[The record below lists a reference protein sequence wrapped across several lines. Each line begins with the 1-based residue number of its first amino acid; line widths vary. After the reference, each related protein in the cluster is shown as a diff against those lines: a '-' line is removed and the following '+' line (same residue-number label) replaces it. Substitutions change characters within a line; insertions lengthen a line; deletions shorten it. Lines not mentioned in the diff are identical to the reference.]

1 MNMKWTGT
9 FQQTLMSTHK
19 QKFIMKNNYT
29 LTVLLLFFTLFAK
42 AQQATNT
49 AGQAF
54 SNGNNGLTF
63 SVGEAVNE
71 LFSISGFTVKA
82 GVIQCPVPAVFSF
95 QQVINPCIP
104 DGGGISLALSGSEAN
119 VRYELWL
126 DGNPLVDSLFGTGNA
141 LNLLNASQSGIYT
154 VRASYSGMAC
164 FIDMPQQLVLKRIP
178 KVSLAS
184 PSVAICA
191 GQNTSIQLN
200 AAEEVFV
207 NYSVLGGATQRVN
220 ISTGAHTIPIPNA
233 SVGASISIS
242 SVEAVSSGC
251 INNTITALPIPVSPI
266 PTIALSQSKIPCIGE
281 EVALEYSSN
290 EALSFTYNLTGTPV
304 QNTFT
309 SLTGIIK
316 LQNIVDNANLSL
328 TNIKSL
334 QTGCQNNTPLNF
346 TIKVAEKPVVSP
358 VYNVQTCSDE
368 SFVMPLGPS
377 ANAVVSW
384 KAIYNGVTGGLGTG
398 TSKDS
403 ISEKLINTGSTPI
416 QVSYELTP
424 TILNNP
430 TCIGNPVISTVTINP
445 VPQILTPSII
455 PDICIG
461 TTINVPVSSSGGDV
475 VKWKRLDSEVSG
487 TGNILDIAENTSN
500 QAKVLTYSLELNGCN
515 NVITKTVSV
524 RVLPV
529 PVLNINQIPSL
540 CDAFIDLTQSAI
552 TTGSTAGIQLQY
564 FQDANLSIPVADA
577 TKVSQGTYF
586 IKGQL
591 AGCSTKSS
599 ISIRSQV
606 KLKVI
611 EPQTICP
618 DKRID
623 LAQYVD
629 IAGSTPG
636 LSFTYWTNPEAT
648 MPAVN
653 PQSSGAGTYYVKGQA
668 ASTSCAIIK
677 PIRVKVYVAE
687 SVTPPTDLTV
697 CSGSI
702 FDFTPSL
709 KESTFRWFR
718 NVNSALSLSP
728 NAGTGGISELLTI
741 VNAEPEVELSYG
753 YSVGAPGCDAT
764 VGTFKVKVTKG
775 PSFELVDAPKI
786 CDAYINLNSLV
797 KSPVANVSFSYFL
810 NNSPV
815 VDLTKGIQGN
825 YRIEGVDAK
834 GCKTSKAITV
844 NHELEVPKVAP
855 FVSCPPLTVDLK
867 TKLTDLFGSSN
878 TISFENISTPEK
890 VDTGIYAVELKPLNS
905 ACRIIL
911 PVVVQS
917 GQPQITN
924 PIASVALCSGE
935 KFSFEPLFP
944 TNNITY
950 VWSYLNGN
958 GKSKVEAVWNNNK
971 ADILTDSIKI
981 VSTSSFCK
989 QDVILY
995 IKAEIQP
1002 APPKLIINAKDICA
1016 DKPLVLSVLS
1026 SPDSPSA
1033 KFSWQATYGLVKGG
1047 LNGNTFNAF
1056 GSEAIQ
1062 EQLFHEEDTAVTVK
1076 YVFQSFFPG
1085 SKTCYSASE
1094 SINIEV
1100 LPLGFGPCAATLAGI
1115 IKTINKQFIEGVKVQ
1130 VSGLSGDKI
1139 VNTRNDGL
1147 FKFSGLDNGE
1157 DYTIYPELNKNP
1169 LNGVSTFDLLLI
1181 QKHVLNTKK
1190 IENPYELI
1198 AADVNKSGS
1207 ISIIDMLQLRKI
1219 ILGIDKEFKENKSWR
1234 FVDANFTFKKEASP
1248 YQFPEIVNIND
1259 LNGSAEAHFWGVKI
1273 GDINGNAVANGSGL
1287 GDTRDQQ
1294 AYVLQAENK
1303 ELKPGETY
1311 PLTIYADPSLQA
1323 EGMQFTLQYDPK
1335 KVQFESSLTDSLLLS
1350 MMGVFEEEGLLTLS
1364 WASKMISE
1372 SMVLSLPFTALQ
1384 RGEIADMIQIG
1395 DRITRSEAYIGER
1408 TLPVNLAFTE
1418 KPAEPSVLNPYPNP
1432 FMDRVNIPYYLPVNA
1447 SVSLKIFDFSGKLV
1461 RSIVQEGNAGMNTF
1475 DIDNLPPGSE
1485 WKYELSTSAWKK
1497 SGVLISVRR

>member
-1 MNMKWTGT
+1 MKINIT
-9 FQQTLMSTHK
+9 FT
-19 QKFIMKNNYT
+19 F
-29 LTVLLLFFTLFAK
+29 LFMFSFLFVK
-42 AQQATNT
+42 GQQATNS
-49 AGQAF
+49 AGNHY
-54 SNGNNGLTF
+54 SSGNNVLTF
-63 SVGEAVNE
+63 SSGEFINE
-71 LFSISGFTVKA
+71 QFKSSNFSLKA
-82 GVIQCPVPAVFSF
+82 GVIQSFSATCPIPNTFAF
-95 QQVINPCIP
+95 QQLNNLCIP
-104 DGGGISLALSGSEAN
+104 EDGAVSLALSGSEPN
-119 VRYELWL
+119 VRYQLRL
-126 DGNPLVDSLFGTGNA
+126 NGNTFGDSIVGTGNA
-141 LNLLNASQSGIYT
+141 LSLVNASQSGIYT
-154 VRASYSGMAC
+154 VRASYSGKSC
-164 FIDMPQQLVLKRIP
+164 FVDMPQQITLQASPQVTII
-178 KVSLAS
+178 S

-191 GQNTSIQLN
+191 GQNTSIQLTS
-200 AAEEVFV
+200 AENVFV
-207 NYSVLGGATQRVN
+207 NYSLPGGATQRVN
-220 ISTGAHTIPIPNA
+220 ITATTLSVPIPNA
-233 SVGASISIS
+233 QVGTSIAIS
-242 SVEAVSSGC
+242 SVESVATGC
-251 INNTITALPIPVSPI
+251 INNTFSSLPIPVSPV
-266 PTIALSQSKIPCIGE
+266 PTIALSQTKIPCAGE
-281 EVALEYSSN
+281 VVELNYSSS
-290 EALSFTYNLTGTPV
+290 EALSFSYNLNGTPNQRTV
-304 QNTFT
+304 TALSGVISLQSITSDDNITLNNIT
-309 SLTGIIK
+309 SL
-316 LQNIVDNANLSL
+316 QS
-328 TNIKSL
+328 
-334 QTGCQNNTPLNF
+334 GCQNISPLSF
-346 TIKVAEKPVVSP
+346 PFKVYQNPVISVFNISA
-358 VYNVQTCSDE
+358 CSDE
-368 SFVMPLGPS
+368 SFSLALSSS
-377 ANAVVSW
+377 ANIWVSW
-384 KAIYNGVTGGLGTG
+384 RAIYNGATGGIGTG
-398 TSKDS
+398 TAVGTL
-403 ISEKLINTGSTPI
+403 SEKLMNEGTTPI
-416 QVSYELTP
+416 QVNYELTP
-424 TILNNP
+424 AILNNP

-445 VPQILTPSII
+445 APQIISPANI
-455 PDICIG
+455 PAICG
-461 TTINVPVSSSGGDV
+461 GAVINVPVSSSGGDA
-475 VKWKRLDSEVSG
+475 VKWKRLNSLISG
-487 TGNILDIAENTSN
+487 TGDILDIAKNTTN
-500 QAKVLTYSLELNGCN
+500 QPIILNYALELSGCN

-524 RVLPV
+524 SVSPE

-552 TTGSTAGIQLQY
+552 TTGSSAGIQLQY

-618 DKRID
+618 DKSID

-636 LSFTYWTNPEAT
+636 LRLTYWTNAEAT
-648 MPAVN
+648 TAVVN
-653 PQSSGAGTYYVKGQA
+653 PRSIGAGTYYVKGQA
-668 ASTSCAIIK
+668 ESTSCVIVK
-677 PIRVKVYVAE
+677 PIRVKAYVSE

-697 CSGSI
+697 CSGSV

-709 KESTFRWFR
+709 KESTFKWFR
-718 NVNSALSLSP
+718 NVNSSLDLSP
-728 NAGTGGISELLTI
+728 NAGTGSISELLTI

-786 CDAYINLNSLV
+786 CDAYINLNSLI

-810 NNSPV
+810 NDSRV

-855 FVSCPPLTVDLK
+855 FISCPPLTVDLK
-867 TKLTDLFGSSN
+867 TKLTDLFGSSF
-878 TISFENISTPEK
+878 TVSYENITSPEK
-890 VDTGIYAVELKPLNS
+890 VNAGIYAVGLKPLNS
-905 ACRIIL
+905 ACKVIL

-924 PIASVALCSGE
+924 PIAAVSLCSGE
-935 KFSFEPLFP
+935 KFSFEPAFP
-944 TNNITY
+944 TKDIPY
-950 VWSYLNGN
+950 AWSYQNGSGN
-958 GKSKVEAVWNNNK
+958 GKVEAVWNNTST
-971 ADILTDSIKI
+971 AILTDSIKI
-981 VSTSSFCK
+981 VSSSSLCNQSASQFIK
-989 QDVILY
+989 VDV
-995 IKAEIQP
+995 QS
-1002 APPKLIINAKDICA
+1002 APPKLVINASDICA
-1016 DKPLVLSVLS
+1016 DKPLAISVLA
-1026 SPDSPSA
+1026 SPENPSA
-1033 KFSWQATYGLVKGG
+1033 KFSWKATYSLVQGG
-1047 LNGNTFNAF
+1047 FNGNAVNSF
-1056 GSEAIQ
+1056 GSQAIV
-1062 EQLFHEEDTAVTVK
+1062 ENLYHEEDTSVTVK

-1094 SINIEV
+1094 SISIEV

-1219 ILGIDKEFKENKSWR
+1219 ILGVDKEFKENKSWR
-1234 FVDANFTFKKEASP
+1234 FVDANFTFRKEASP

-1259 LNGSAEAHFWGVKI
+1259 LNGTAEAHFYGIKI

-1294 AYVLQAENK
+1294 EYLLQAENK
-1303 ELKPGETY
+1303 MLVAGETY
-1311 PLTIYADPSLQA
+1311 PLTIYADPLLPA

-1335 KVQFESSLTDSLLLS
+1335 KVQFESSLTDSILLS

-1364 WASKMISE
+1364 W
-1372 SMVLSLPFTALQ
+1372 
-1384 RGEIADMIQIG
+1384 
-1395 DRITRSEAYIGER
+1395 
-1408 TLPVNLAFTE
+1408 
-1418 KPAEPSVLNPYPNP
+1418 
-1432 FMDRVNIPYYLPVNA
+1432 
-1447 SVSLKIFDFSGKLV
+1447 
-1461 RSIVQEGNAGMNTF
+1461 
-1475 DIDNLPPGSE
+1475 
-1485 WKYELSTSAWKK
+1485 
-1497 SGVLISVRR
+1497 

>member
-9 FQQTLMSTHK
+9 FQQTLMSTYK
-19 QKFIMKNNYT
+19 QKFMMKNNYT
-29 LTVLLLFFTLFAK
+29 LTVLFLFFTLFVK

-54 SNGNNGLTF
+54 SNGNNGLIF

-71 LFSISGFTVKA
+71 LFSTSGFTVKA

-95 QQVINPCIP
+95 QQVTNPCIP

-126 DGNPLVDSLFGTGNA
+126 DGNPLVDSLLGTGNA
-141 LNLLNASQSGIYT
+141 LNLLNASQAGTYT
-154 VRASYSGMAC
+154 VRASYLGMAC
-164 FIDMPQQLVLKRIP
+164 FIDMPQQVALKRIP
-178 KVSLAS
+178 KVSLAP

-200 AAEEVFV
+200 ADEEVFV

-242 SVEAVSSGC
+242 SVESVSSGC
-251 INNTITALPIPVSPI
+251 INNVATALPIPVSPI

-309 SLTGIIK
+309 SLTGVIK
-316 LQNIVDNANLSL
+316 LQNIVNDASLSL

-334 QTGCQNNTPLNF
+334 QSGCQNNKPLNF
-346 TIKVAEKPVVSP
+346 TIKVDEKPVVSP

-445 VPQILTPSII
+445 VPQIVTPSSIQ
-455 PDICIG
+455 DICGG
-461 TTINVPVSSSGGDV
+461 TTINVPVSSSGGALV
-475 VKWKRLDSEVSG
+475 QWKRVDSEVSG

-618 DKRID
+618 DKTID

-629 IAGSTPG
+629 ISGSTPG
-636 LSFTYWTNPEAT
+636 LRLTYWTNAEAT
-648 MPAVN
+648 TAVVN
-653 PQSSGAGTYYVKGQA
+653 PQSIGAGTYYVKGQA
-668 ASTSCAIIK
+668 ASTSCVIVK
-677 PIRVKVYVAE
+677 PIRVKAYVAE
-687 SVTPPTDLTV
+687 SVTISTDLTV
-697 CSGSI
+697 CSGSV

-709 KESTFRWFR
+709 KESTFKWFR
-718 NVNSALSLSP
+718 NVNSSLGLSG
-728 NAGTGGISELLTI
+728 NTGTGTISELLTI

-753 YSVGAPGCDAT
+753 YSVGAPGCEAT

-797 KSPVANVSFSYFL
+797 KSPNPNVNFSYFL
-810 NNSPV
+810 NDSPV
-815 VDLTKGIQGN
+815 VDITKGIQGN

-855 FVSCPPLTVDLK
+855 FISCPPLTVDLK
-867 TKLTDLFGSSN
+867 TKLNDVFGSSY
-878 TISFENISTPEK
+878 TISYDNISSPEK

-905 ACRIIL
+905 ACKIIL

-935 KFSFEPLFP
+935 KFSFEPAFP
-944 TNNITY
+944 TKDITY
-950 VWSYLNGN
+950 AWSYQNGS
-958 GKSKVEAVWNNNK
+958 GKGKIEAAWNNTT
-971 ADILTDSIKI
+971 AAILTDSIKI

-989 QDVILY
+989 QDVTVF
-995 IKAEIQP
+995 IKADIQP
-1002 APPKLIINAKDICA
+1002 ASPKLIISANDVCA
-1016 DKPLVLSVLS
+1016 DKPLVISVLA
-1026 SPDSPSA
+1026 SPENPSA
-1033 KFSWQATYGLVKGG
+1033 KFSWKATYSLVKGG
-1047 LNGNTFNAF
+1047 FNGNAVNAF
-1056 GSEAIQ
+1056 GSGAIV
-1062 EQLFHEEDTAVTVK
+1062 EQLYHEEDTAVTVK
-1076 YVFQSFFPG
+1076 YVFESFIPG
-1085 SKTCYSASE
+1085 SKTCFSTFD
-1094 SINIEV
+1094 SISIEV

-1157 DYTIYPELNKNP
+1157 DYTIFPELNKNP

-1219 ILGIDKEFKENKSWR
+1219 ILGVDKEFKENKSWR

-1259 LNGSAEAHFWGVKI
+1259 LNGTAEAHFYGVKI

-1303 ELKPGETY
+1303 ELIPGETY

-1335 KVQFESSLTDSLLLS
+1335 KVQFESSLTDSILLS

-1364 WASKMISE
+1364 WASKMTPE

-1384 RGEIADMIQIG
+1384 RGEIADMLQIG

-1418 KPAEPSVLNPYPNP
+1418 KPAEPRVLNPYPNP
-1432 FMDRVNIPYYLPVNA
+1432 FMDRVNIPYYLPVNT

-1461 RSIVQEGNAGMNTF
+1461 RSIVQEGNAGMNTI

-1485 WKYELSTSAWKK
+1485 WNYELSTSAWKK

>member
-1 MNMKWTGT
+1 MKLNHT
-9 FQQTLMSTHK
+9 FT
-19 QKFIMKNNYT
+19 I
-29 LTVLLLFFTLFAK
+29 LFMFSFLFAK
-42 AQQATNT
+42 GQQATNT
-49 AGQAF
+49 AGNHY
-54 SNGNNGLTF
+54 SSGNNVLTF
-63 SVGEAVNE
+63 SSGEAVNE
-71 LFSISGFTVKA
+71 LFSGSNFSLKA
-82 GVIQCPVPAVFSF
+82 GVIQSFTIACPIPNNFAF
-95 QQVINPCIP
+95 QQLNSPCIP
-104 DGGGISLALSGSEAN
+104 EGGAVSLALSGSEPN
-119 VRYELWL
+119 VGYQLRFN
-126 DGNPLVDSLFGTGNA
+126 GNDFGDSIVGTGNA
-141 LNLLNASQSGIYT
+141 LSMANASQAGIYT
-154 VRASYSGMAC
+154 VRASYSGKSC
-164 FIDMPQQLVLKRIP
+164 FVDMPQQVVLKRTPI
-178 KVSLAS
+178 VSLAP
-184 PSVAICA
+184 PSVAICD

-200 AAEEVFV
+200 AEEEVFV

-220 ISTGAHTIPIPNA
+220 ISTGSLTIPIPNA
-233 SVGASISIS
+233 QVGASIAIS
-242 SVEAVSSGC
+242 SVESVTTGC
-251 INNTITALPIPVSPI
+251 INNTVSSLPLPVSPI
-266 PTIALSQSKIPCIGE
+266 PAIALSQSKIPCAGE

-309 SLTGIIK
+309 SLTGVIK

-346 TIKVAEKPVVSP
+346 TIKVDEKPVVSP
-358 VYNVQTCSDE
+358 VYNIQTCSDE

-384 KAIYNGVTGGLGTG
+384 KAIYNGVTGGLGMG
-398 TSKDS
+398 TSINS
-403 ISEKLINTGSTPI
+403 ISETLINTGSSPI

-424 TILNNP
+424 TKLDNP
-430 TCIGNPVISTVTINP
+430 ACAGNPVISTVTINP
-445 VPQILTPSII
+445 VPQIVTPSSTQ
-455 PDICIG
+455 DICGG

-475 VKWKRLDSEVSG
+475 VNWKRLNSLVSG
-487 TGNILDIAENTSN
+487 TGNILDIAENTTN
-500 QAKVLTYSLELNGCN
+500 QPIILNYALELSGCN

-524 RVLPV
+524 TVSPE
-529 PVLNINQIPSL
+529 PVLNISQIPSL
-540 CDAFIDLTQSAI
+540 CDAFTDLTQSAI

-564 FQDANLSIPVADA
+564 FQDANLSIPVPDA

-599 ISIRSQV
+599 ISVRSQV

-618 DKRID
+618 DKSID

-636 LSFTYWTNPEAT
+636 LSLTYWTNAEAT
-648 MPAVN
+648 TAVVN
-653 PQSSGAGTYYVKGQA
+653 PQSIGAGTYYVKGQA
-668 ASTSCAIIK
+668 ASTSCVIVK
-677 PIRVKVYVAE
+677 PIRVKAYVAE
-687 SVTPPTDLTV
+687 SVIPPTDLTV
-697 CSGSI
+697 CSGSV

-709 KESTFRWFR
+709 KESTFKWFR
-718 NVNSALSLSP
+718 NVNSSLGLSP
-728 NAGTGGISELLTI
+728 NTGTGTISELLTI

-753 YSVGAPGCDAT
+753 YSVGAPGCEAT

-786 CDAYINLNSLV
+786 CDAYINLNTLI

-810 NNSPV
+810 NDSRV
-815 VDLTKGIQGN
+815 VNLTQGIQGN

-855 FVSCPPLTVDLK
+855 FISCPPLTVDLE
-867 TKLTDLFGSSN
+867 TKLTDLFGSSY
-878 TISFENISTPEK
+878 TVSYDNIINPEK
-890 VDTGIYAVELKPLNS
+890 VDTGMYAVGLKPLNS

-917 GQPQITN
+917 GQPQIIN
-924 PIASVALCSGE
+924 PVAGVSLCSGE

-944 TNNITY
+944 TKDITY
-950 VWSYLNGN
+950 AWSYQNGS
-958 GKSKVEAVWNNNK
+958 GKGKIEAAWNNTT
-971 ADILTDSIKI
+971 AAILTDSIKI

-989 QDVILY
+989 QDVTVF
-995 IKAEIQP
+995 IKADIQP
-1002 APPKLIINAKDICA
+1002 ALPKLIINANDVCA
-1016 DKPLVLSVLS
+1016 DKPLVLSVLA
-1026 SPDSPSA
+1026 SPENPSA
-1033 KFSWQATYGLVKGG
+1033 KFSWKAAYGLVQGG
-1047 LNGNTFNAF
+1047 LNGNAVNAF
-1056 GSEAIQ
+1056 GNEAIV
-1062 EQLFHEEDTAVTVK
+1062 EQLFHEEDTSVTVK
-1076 YVFQSFFPG
+1076 YVFQSFLPG
-1085 SKTCYSASE
+1085 SKTCYSAID
-1094 SINIEV
+1094 SISIEV
-1100 LPLGFGPCAATLAGI
+1100 LPLGFGPCAGTLAGI

-1147 FKFSGLDNGE
+1147 FRFSGLENGG
-1157 DYTIYPELNKNP
+1157 DYTIFPELNKNP

-1207 ISIIDMLQLRKI
+1207 ISILDMLQLRKI
-1219 ILGIDKEFKENKSWR
+1219 ILGVDKEFKGNKSWR

-1259 LNGSAEAHFWGVKI
+1259 LNGSAEAHFYGIKI
-1273 GDINGNAVANGSGL
+1273 GDINGNAVANDSGL

-1303 ELKPGETY
+1303 ELLAGETY

-1335 KVQFESSLTDSLLLS
+1335 KVQFESSLTDSILLS

-1364 WASKMISE
+1364 WASKMMPE

-1384 RGEIADMIQIG
+1384 RGEIADMLQIG

-1408 TLPVNLAFTE
+1408 TLPVNIAFTE
-1418 KPAEPSVLNPYPNP
+1418 KPDNSPIVLNPYPNP
-1432 FMDRVNIPYYLPVNA
+1432 FMDKVNIPYYLPVNT

-1485 WKYELSTSAWKK
+1485 WKYELSTSNWKK